1 MNVTGEV
8 TITDNSE
15 EYRRMLQQRIENIAD
30 SIGRQAEGH
39 AKEECPVDTGRLRNS
54 ITFVVENRD
63 TIYIGSNLSYA
74 EKQETDGTLNH
85 RVGNAHFLRNA
96 ATQHNDE
103 YKNIVRAGLDY

>member
-15 EYRRMLQQRIENIAD
+15 EYRRMLRQRVGVIAD
-30 SIGRQAEGH
+30 EIGRQAERY

-54 ITFVVENRD
+54 ITFAVENNT
-63 TIYIGSNLSYA
+63 TIYIGSNLPYA
-74 EKQETDGTLNH
+74 EKQETDGTLRH
-85 RVGNAHFLRNA
+85 TVGRAHFLRDA